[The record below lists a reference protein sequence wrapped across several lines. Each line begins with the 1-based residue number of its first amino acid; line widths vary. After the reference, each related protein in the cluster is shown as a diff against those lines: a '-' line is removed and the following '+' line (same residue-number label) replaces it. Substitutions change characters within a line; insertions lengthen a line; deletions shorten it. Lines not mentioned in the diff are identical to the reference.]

1 MSYARSPRPVCS
13 MTIGMRFACMS
24 EAGPSLLSRIVPG
37 LLFMGNAF
45 RRLWRHD
52 SCSRQQLG
60 ERAIANELRAQ
71 CRTRRGW
78 FIDRAHA
85 LRHLPLARR
94 DRVDLRTHFVVRHI
108 DRLALRVSIEDQ
120 LRTHLAFRTRRDLLA
135 YASERG
141 V

>member
-13 MTIGMRFACMS
+13 MTIGMRLACMS

-52 SCSRQQLG
+52 SCSGQQPS
-60 ERAIANELRAQ
+60 ESAIANELRAQ
-71 CRTRRGW
+71 RGARRGRLV
-78 FIDRAHA
+78 DRAHA

-94 DRVDLRTHFVVRHI
+94 DRVDLRTHFAVRHV
-108 DRLALRVSIEDQ
+108 DRLALRV
-120 LRTHLAFRTRRDLLA
+120 
-135 YASERG
+135 G
-141 V
+141 VE